1 MISSAFYM
9 IGRRLSFLHDAAH
22 IYASVVLAGA
32 FATMAVM
39 YALMARLMRL
49 RIRRLRTIGP
59 ASLPTGRATSA
70 VSMPTTVSVV
80 VPSPRSAVVIKSQQ
94 KTAKG
99 LRVLL
104 VVTVVFIVCWS
115 PLFVV
120 VCGLRVPSALVYLF
134 IVNSV
139 INPFIYS
146 FMSSEFRRDVGRL
159 FR

>member
-9 IGRRLSFLHDAAH
+9 VGRRLSFLHDAAH
-22 IYASVVLAGA
+22 IYVSVTLAAA

-39 YALMARLMRL
+39 YAMMAHLMRL
-49 RIRRLRTIGP
+49 RIRRLHTIGSASPP
-59 ASLPTGRATSA
+59 AGRATPT
-70 VSMPTTVSVV
+70 VSTPTTVSIV

-104 VVTVVFIVCWS
+104 VVTVVFIACWS
-115 PLFVV
+115 PLCVA
-120 VCGLRVPSALVYLF
+120 VCGLPVPSVLLYLF

-146 FMSSEFRRDVGRL
+146 FMSSDFRQDVRRL

>member
-22 IYASVVLAGA
+22 IYVSVILASA

-39 YALMARLMRL
+39 YAMMAHLMRL
-49 RIRRLRTIGP
+49 RIRRLHTIGSASPP
-59 ASLPTGRATSA
+59 AGRATS
-70 VSMPTTVSVV
+70 PGPTTTVSVV

-104 VVTVVFIVCWS
+104 VVTVVFIACWS
-115 PLFVV
+115 PLCVA
-120 VCGLRVPSALVYLF
+120 VCGLPVPSGLLYLF

-146 FMSSEFRRDVGRL
+146 FMSSDFRQDVRRL